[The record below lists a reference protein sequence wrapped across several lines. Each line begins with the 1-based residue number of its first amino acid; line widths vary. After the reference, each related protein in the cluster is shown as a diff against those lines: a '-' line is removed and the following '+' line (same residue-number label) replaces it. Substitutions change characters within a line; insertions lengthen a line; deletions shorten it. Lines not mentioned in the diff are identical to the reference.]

1 MCASEKRTHK
11 IIPFAPANFVVVASA
26 VRREV
31 LRNSRNTPNQGRAG
45 QAYAWRSAGCSDEIR
60 PQSKQRFASF
70 CLGEMPE
77 ALPALQEIQNGGF
90 SGFAEVVFLDP
101 GASRAAPFA
110 EASPIIR

>member
-1 MCASEKRTHK
+1 
-11 IIPFAPANFVVVASA
+11 
-26 VRREV
+26 
-31 LRNSRNTPNQGRAG
+31 
-45 QAYAWRSAGCSDEIR
+45 YAWRSAGCSDEIR

-101 GASRAAPFA
+101 GANGAAPHLPKRRRSFVEICLRDRYSSLGA
-110 EASPIIR
+110 DAQSFQGIP

>member
-26 VRREV
+26 VRREG

-70 CLGEMPE
+70 AWARCRRLYLHCRRSKT
-77 ALPALQEIQNGGF
+77 ADLAVLPK
-90 SGFAEVVFLDP
+90 
-101 GASRAAPFA
+101 
-110 EASPIIR
+110 